1 MQLVQV
7 LAGQLCKLKFQ
18 FQQKIADLYI
28 IIGSVV
34 TETPIDQILLI
45 FKKKLSILSIP
56 VRTNF
61 LIALVSPPN
70 AKVVK
75 HVENSQYATVVA

>member
-45 FKKKLSILSIP
+45 LKKNYQSL
-56 VRTNF
+56 
-61 LIALVSPPN
+61 
-70 AKVVK
+70 
-75 HVENSQYATVVA
+75 

>member
-45 FKKKLSILSIP
+45 LKKNYQSLWEPIFS
-56 VRTNF
+56 
-61 LIALVSPPN
+61 
-70 AKVVK
+70 
-75 HVENSQYATVVA
+75 